1 MNEGGSTQTITGGT
15 GPVAESSVPED
26 IWDTLED
33 MKMADRITSRA
44 NPRFKDLYAGMVKM
58 APAMTGQAGCSG

>member
-1 MNEGGSTQTITGGT
+1 LNDGGSTQTITGGT

-33 MKMADRITSRA
+33 MKMADRITSPA
-44 NPRFKDLYAGMVKM
+44 NPRFKDL
-58 APAMTGQAGCSG
+58 